1 MEMTVLVA
9 CHEEWVLS
17 PIADRGALSTE
28 IASVVEHGGGFLD
41 FLVLGDVLYTLLV
54 KEPIP
59 IHVTTRQIDGP
70 DLPVYSTPRFIVS
83 RCHHGSGGGAAE
95 SLP

>member
-17 PIADRGALSTE
+17 PVADRDALSRE
-28 IASVVEHGGGFLD
+28 IASVAENGGGFLD

-54 KEPIP
+54 SEPIS
-59 IHVTTRQIDGP
+59 IHMARRQIERT
-70 DLPVYSTPRFIVS
+70 DLPVYPAPRFIVS
-83 RCHHGSGGGAAE
+83 RCHHGAGGGTAE
-95 SLP
+95 SVT